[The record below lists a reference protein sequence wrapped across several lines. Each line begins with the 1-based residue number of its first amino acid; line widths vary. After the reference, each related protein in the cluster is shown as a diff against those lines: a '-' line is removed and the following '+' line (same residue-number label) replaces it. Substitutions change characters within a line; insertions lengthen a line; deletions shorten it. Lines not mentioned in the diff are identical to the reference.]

1 MRGGDVEKCTNVL
14 VNTGSQRSTEPD
26 CDYHRQFKKDGIE
39 YELHWMVKGSQYSSQ
54 TIKTFMKD
62 IIDTSVFRSG
72 MNMPDDFH
80 HGLVLLLHM
89 ISHITEGGLGL
100 RQLCDWAVYVNQ
112 VDLSAWKNRYEECGL
127 WTFACAVTAACDR
140 YLGSGPI
147 SASHDGQISVGSPTV
162 PTIHEWC
169 ADVPVSVCKDF
180 IEEIL
185 QAGNFGRRNRV
196 SYANLFLGDMSR
208 PDQLSKRSRIRN
220 ALSHISRVCYG
231 YYPFMETWKILLPAG
246 WLIVGIRYLYRVAA
260 GKREKI
266 SGTQLREVKRKERL
280 YKELHLFES
289 DKH

>member
-100 RQLCDWAVYVNQ
+100 RQLCDWAVYVNR
-112 VDLSAWKNRYEECGL
+112 VDLSGR
-127 WTFACAVTAACDR
+127 TAIRSAA
-140 YLGSGPI
+140 SG
-147 SASHDGQISVGSPTV
+147 HL
-162 PTIHEWC
+162 
-169 ADVPVSVCKDF
+169 PV
-180 IEEIL
+180 
-185 QAGNFGRRNRV
+185 
-196 SYANLFLGDMSR
+196 
-208 PDQLSKRSRIRN
+208 LS
-220 ALSHISRVCYG
+220 
-231 YYPFMETWKILLPAG
+231 LLPATVTLG
-246 WLIVGIRYLYRVAA
+246 ADPFPRPMRC
-260 GKREKI
+260 
-266 SGTQLREVKRKERL
+266 
-280 YKELHLFES
+280 
-289 DKH
+289 